1 MKYKIEING
10 KPYQVEVEEKES
22 IYMVT
27 VDGISYE
34 ASIAEEREETPAVKV
49 IERTAG
55 PAVSVPPPVSKVESA
70 PGAVTAP
77 MPGTILKVHVSV
89 GKKVEAGDVLFTL
102 EAMKMENE
110 ISSPVSGTAKEVPVK
125 EGQAVNTGDVLVVIS

>member
-10 KPYQVEVEEKES
+10 KSYQVEVEEKES
-22 IYMVT
+22 TYMVT

-34 ASIAEEREETPAVKV
+34 ASIAEEREETPVVKV

-55 PAVSVPPPVSKVESA
+55 SAVSVPPPVSKVESA

-89 GKKVEAGDVLFTL
+89 DRKVKAGDVLFTL

-110 ISSPVSGTAKEVPVK
+110 ISSPVSGTVKELSVK

>member
-10 KPYQVEVEEKES
+10 KSYQVEVEEKES
-22 IYMVT
+22 TYVVT

-34 ASIAEEREETPAVKV
+34 ASIAEEREPPVKV
-49 IERTAG
+49 MEHTADLQ
-55 PAVSVPPPVSKVESA
+55 VSVPPVSRVESA

-77 MPGTILKVHVSV
+77 MPGTILRVHVSV
-89 GKKVEAGDVLFTL
+89 NQKVQVKDALFTL

-110 ISSPVSGTAKEVPVK
+110 ISSPVSGTVKEIPVK
-125 EGQAVNTGDVLVVIS
+125 EGQAVNTGDVLMVIS